1 MKYVVTPMIVEI
13 FNAPESIVKRNVSRA
28 RIFLRE
34 SERISFPRIEL
45 SLLQVSDELQLDAGT
60 CASLFSKQGRAKV
73 WDFQEIR
80 RECFK
85 FGRAVPRFAGFCQGK
100 YLNCTRY

>member
-34 SERISFPRIEL
+34 SERISFSRIEL
-45 SLLQVSDELQLDAGT
+45 SLLQVSDELQLDSGT
-60 CASLFSKQGRAKV
+60 CASLFSKQGRVKV
-73 WDFQEIR
+73 WDFLLKSDANVSSLDVQCCVSVDFVKGNI
-80 RECFK
+80 
-85 FGRAVPRFAGFCQGK
+85 
-100 YLNCTRY
+100 